1 MHLSMPAPRPARESV
16 VPMINVVF
24 LLLIFFLIG
33 ARLAPP
39 DPIEIDPPAAASDRP
54 PEAEAALLVAADGML
69 AYGDARDEAVYAA
82 LAEAPRE
89 GPLSVRADRA
99 AEAAVVARVLA
110 RLAAE
115 GVAPVELVAAAR

>member
-1 MHLSMPAPRPARESV
+1 MRLTLAAPRPARESV

-39 DPIEIDPPAAASDRP
+39 DPIEVHPPEAASDRP
-54 PEAEAALLVAADGML
+54 PGGIEALLIAADGTL
-69 AYGDARDEAVYAA
+69 AYRDARDEDVYPA
-82 LAEAPRE
+82 LADAPRE
-89 GPLSVRADRA
+89 GPLTVRADRA
-99 AEAAVVARVLA
+99 VDGVAVARVLA

-115 GVAPVELVAAAR
+115 GVTPVELVAAAR